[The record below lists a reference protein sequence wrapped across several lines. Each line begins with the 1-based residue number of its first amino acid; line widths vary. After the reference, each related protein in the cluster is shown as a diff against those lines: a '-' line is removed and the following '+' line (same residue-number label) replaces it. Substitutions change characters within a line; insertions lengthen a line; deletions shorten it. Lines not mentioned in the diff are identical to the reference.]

1 MLTGDDLGR
10 ALRALPCY
18 VRVLAW
24 PAHHMPAA
32 AQLRFSRLQA
42 MPHQSMKCIIQAAAT
57 SCWPR
62 TVTPAEKPPC
72 RKAQTVS
79 QTNAST
85 LDDHAAVNARPSGRG
100 SEPNQ
105 IGLRSRRSQRL
116 MAGLPTGL
124 RRVALRPRW
133 AALLTAR
140 AGRGGGA
147 GRLALKAREGIAVTK
162 AGAGSPNAETLGAAA
177 AAGLGGPAAPGA
189 ALAPAAGAPPPAPT
203 AGPAP
208 R

>member
-79 QTNAST
+79 QTNTST

-116 MAGLPTGL
+116 VAGLPTGL

-140 AGRGGGA
+140 AGPAGGA
-147 GRLALKAREGIAVTK
+147 GRLALKASEAIAVTK
-162 AGAGSPNAETLGAAA
+162 SKAGSPHPQALRPAPASAVGVPGRPR
-177 AAGLGGPAAPGA
+177 AGQ
-189 ALAPAAGAPPPAPT
+189 AAGA
-203 AGPAP
+203 
-208 R
+208 

>member
-79 QTNAST
+79 QTNTST
-85 LDDHAAVNARPSGRG
+85 LDDHAAVTQPGAVG
-100 SEPNQ
+100 
-105 IGLRSRRSQRL
+105 
-116 MAGLPTGL
+116 A
-124 RRVALRPRW
+124 
-133 AALLTAR
+133 AR
-140 AGRGGGA
+140 ATSSGAAAGRTSQNTSRPGGGA
-147 GRLALKAREGIAVTK
+147 GT
-162 AGAGSPNAETLGAAA
+162 
-177 AAGLGGPAAPGA
+177 
-189 ALAPAAGAPPPAPT
+189 
-203 AGPAP
+203 
-208 R
+208 